1 MPAEIGIALIAT
13 GVGLGMRHGIDWDHI
28 AAISDVTGTQ
38 PSRLRAFL
46 MGSLYALGHAAV
58 VIVLGILAIVLG
70 AQLPD
75 WVDGYMETIV
85 GLTLVGLAIWIFWS
99 LWQTRGSRTGGGL
112 ILKSRWML
120 VFDGARA
127 LWRKALGRPPPERRR
142 GGSYGPAAST
152 GIGMIHGIGAE
163 TGSQALIL
171 AGAAGATSEL
181 AGGLLLAAFALGL
194 VISNTLITVASI
206 VGFVGMRARKWT
218 QLCLG
223 VSIGLFSLVIGM
235 LFLLQKG
242 GALPGFFA

>member
-1 MPAEIGIALIAT
+1 MPAEIGIALVAT
-13 GVGLGMRHGIDWDHI
+13 GVGLGLRHGIDWDHI

-38 PSRLRAFL
+38 KSRPRAFV

-58 VIVLGILAIVLG
+58 VVVLGVLAIVLG

-75 WVDGYMETIV
+75 WVDGYMETLV
-85 GLTLVGLAIWIFWS
+85 GLTLIGLAIWIFWS
-99 LWQTRGSRTGGGL
+99 LWRTRGGL
-112 ILKSRWML
+112 VLKSRWML

-127 LWRKALGRPPPERRR
+127 LWRKALGKPPLERRR
-142 GGSYGPAAST
+142 GGSYGPATST

-181 AGGLLLAAFALGL
+181 AGTFLLAAFAVGL
-194 VISNTLITVASI
+194 VLSNTLITIASI

-218 QLCLG
+218 QISLG
-223 VSIGLFSLVIGM
+223 MSIGLFSLVIGT

-242 GALPGFFA
+242 GVLPGIFA

>member
-1 MPAEIGIALIAT
+1 MPAEIGIALVAT
-13 GVGLGMRHGIDWDHI
+13 GVGLGLRHGIDWDHI

-38 PSRLRAFL
+38 KSRLRAFV

-58 VIVLGILAIVLG
+58 VVVLGVLAIVLG

-75 WVDGYMETIV
+75 WVDGYMETLV
-85 GLTLVGLAIWIFWS
+85 GLTLIGLAIWIFWS
-99 LWQTRGSRTGGGL
+99 LWRTRGGL
-112 ILKSRWML
+112 VLKSRWML

-127 LWRKALGRPPPERRR
+127 LWRKALGKPPLERRR
-142 GGSYGPAAST
+142 GGSYGPATST

-181 AGGLLLAAFALGL
+181 AGTFLLAAFAVGL
-194 VISNTLITVASI
+194 VLSNTLITIASI

-218 QLCLG
+218 QISLG
-223 VSIGLFSLVIGM
+223 MSIGLCSLVIGT

-242 GALPGFFA
+242 GVLPGIFA

>member
-1 MPAEIGIALIAT
+1 MPAEIGIALVAT
-13 GVGLGMRHGIDWDHI
+13 GVGLGLRHGIDWDHI

-38 PSRLRAFL
+38 KSRPRAFV

-58 VIVLGILAIVLG
+58 VVALGVLAIVLG

-75 WVDGYMETIV
+75 WVDGYMETLV
-85 GLTLVGLAIWIFWS
+85 GLTLIGLAIWIFWS
-99 LWQTRGSRTGGGL
+99 LWRTRGGL
-112 ILKSRWML
+112 VLKSRWML
-120 VFDGARA
+120 LFDGARA
-127 LWRKALGRPPPERRR
+127 LWRKALGKPPLERRR
-142 GGSYGPAAST
+142 GGSYGPATST

-181 AGGLLLAAFALGL
+181 AGTFLLAAFAVGL
-194 VISNTLITVASI
+194 VLSNTLITIASI

-218 QLCLG
+218 QISLG
-223 VSIGLFSLVIGM
+223 MSIGLFSLVIGT

-242 GALPGFFA
+242 GVLPGIFA

>member
-1 MPAEIGIALIAT
+1 MPAEIGIALVAT
-13 GVGLGMRHGIDWDHI
+13 GVGLGLRHGIDWDHI

-38 PSRLRAFL
+38 KSRPRAFV

-58 VIVLGILAIVLG
+58 VVALGILAIVLG

-75 WVDGYMETIV
+75 WVDGYMETLV
-85 GLTLVGLAIWIFWS
+85 GLTLIGLAIWIFWS
-99 LWQTRGSRTGGGL
+99 LWRTRGGL
-112 ILKSRWML
+112 VLKSRWML
-120 VFDGARA
+120 VFDGARV
-127 LWRKALGRPPPERRR
+127 LWRKALGKPPLERRR
-142 GGSYGPAAST
+142 GGSYGPATST

-181 AGGLLLAAFALGL
+181 AGTFLLAAFAVGL
-194 VISNTLITVASI
+194 VLSNTLITIASI

-218 QLCLG
+218 QISLG
-223 VSIGLFSLVIGM
+223 MSIGLFSLVIGT

-242 GALPGFFA
+242 GVLPGIFA

>member
-1 MPAEIGIALIAT
+1 MPAELGVALVAT
-13 GVGLGMRHGIDWDHI
+13 GVGLGLRHGIDWDHI

-38 PSRLRAFL
+38 SSRPRAFA
-46 MGSLYALGHAAV
+46 MGSLYALGHATV
-58 VIVLGILAIVLG
+58 VIVLGVLAIVLG

-85 GLTLVGLAIWIFWS
+85 GLTLVGLALWIFWS
-99 LWQTRGSRTGGGL
+99 LWRTRGVV
-112 ILKSRWML
+112 LKSRWML

-127 LWRKALGRPPPERRR
+127 LWRRALGRPPAERSR
-142 GGSYGPAAST
+142 GGSHGAATST

-181 AGGLLLAAFALGL
+181 AGTFLLAAFAVGL

-206 VGFVGMRARKWT
+206 VGFVGLRARKWT
-218 QLCLG
+218 QLSLG

-235 LFLLQKG
+235 LFLLQK
-242 GALPGFFA
+242 ANILPGFFA

>member
-1 MPAEIGIALIAT
+1 MPAEIGIALVAT
-13 GVGLGMRHGIDWDHI
+13 GVGLGLRHGIDWDHI

-38 PSRLRAFL
+38 KSRPRAFV

-58 VIVLGILAIVLG
+58 VVALGVLAIVLG

-75 WVDGYMETIV
+75 WVDGYMETLV
-85 GLTLVGLAIWIFWS
+85 GLTLIGLAIWIFWS
-99 LWQTRGSRTGGGL
+99 LWRTRGGL
-112 ILKSRWML
+112 VLKSRWML

-127 LWRKALGRPPPERRR
+127 LWRKALGKPPLERRR
-142 GGSYGPAAST
+142 GGSYGPATST

-181 AGGLLLAAFALGL
+181 AGTFLLAAFAVGL
-194 VISNTLITVASI
+194 VLSNTLITIASI

-218 QLCLG
+218 QISLG
-223 VSIGLFSLVIGM
+223 MSIGLFSLVIGT

-242 GALPGFFA
+242 GVLPGIFA

>member
-1 MPAEIGIALIAT
+1 MPAEIGIALVAT

-38 PSRLRAFL
+38 QSRPRAFV

-58 VIVLGILAIVLG
+58 VVVLGILAIVLG

-85 GLTLVGLAIWIFWS
+85 GLTLIGLAAWIFWS
-99 LWQTRGSRTGGGL
+99 MWKTRGGL
-112 ILKSRWML
+112 VLKSRWML

-127 LWRKALGRPPPERRR
+127 FWRKARGRPPVESRR
-142 GGSYGPAAST
+142 GGSYGPATST

-181 AGGLLLAAFALGL
+181 AGGFLLAAFALGL

-206 VGFVGMRARKWT
+206 VGFVGMGARKWT
-218 QLCLG
+218 QLSLG
-223 VSIGLFSLVIGM
+223 LSIGLFSLVIGM

-242 GALPGFFA
+242 GVLPGIFA

>member
-1 MPAEIGIALIAT
+1 MPAEIGIALVAT
-13 GVGLGMRHGIDWDHI
+13 GVGLGLRHGIDWDHI

-38 PSRLRAFL
+38 KSRPRAFV

-58 VIVLGILAIVLG
+58 VVALGVLAIVLG

-75 WVDGYMETIV
+75 WVDGYMETLV
-85 GLTLVGLAIWIFWS
+85 GLTLIGLAIWIFWS
-99 LWQTRGSRTGGGL
+99 LWRTRGGL
-112 ILKSRWML
+112 VLKSRWML

-127 LWRKALGRPPPERRR
+127 LWRKALGKPPLERRR
-142 GGSYGPAAST
+142 GGSYGPATST

-181 AGGLLLAAFALGL
+181 AGTFLLAAFAVGL
-194 VISNTLITVASI
+194 VLSNTLITIASI
-206 VGFVGMRARKWT
+206 VGFVGMRAGKWT
-218 QLCLG
+218 QISLG
-223 VSIGLFSLVIGM
+223 MSIGLFSLVIGT

-242 GALPGFFA
+242 GVLPGIFA